1 MRTTKRFHLN
11 SMPSAQC
18 TVEFVLHDGEL
29 THVRFWSY
37 STLELDIYKSIAN
50 SCADWFVT
58 VCAYVGYSATTARHI
73 NRFTT
78 ELFGHNLYHELK
90 KVDIDCDAPYFL
102 TDNEV
107 GCFYNYYLNYGKQY
121 R

>member
-18 TVEFVLHDGEL
+18 TVVFVLHDGEL

-37 STLELDIYKSIAN
+37 STLELDIYKAMAGDS
-50 SCADWFVT
+50 ADWRCT
-58 VCAYVGYSATTARHI
+58 VNAYVGYSATTGRHI

-78 ELFGHNLYHELK
+78 ELFGRNLYHELK
-90 KVDIDCDAPYFL
+90 KVDVDSDAPFFL

-107 GCFYNYYLNYGKQY
+107 GRFYNYYLNYGKRY